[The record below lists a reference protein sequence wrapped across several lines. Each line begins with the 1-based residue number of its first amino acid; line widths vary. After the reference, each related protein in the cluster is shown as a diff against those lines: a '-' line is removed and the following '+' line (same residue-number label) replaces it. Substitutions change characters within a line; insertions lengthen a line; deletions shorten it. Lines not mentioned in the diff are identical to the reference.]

1 VAGHLAAEPVLAFV
15 ATTQPDVAE
24 RFYRDVIGLTM
35 KSRDQYALVFDAAG
49 TMLRVVIVEQFQPQP
64 FTVLGWQVANIQAC
78 VADLTRAGV
87 IFTRYAGLN
96 QDDLGIW
103 STPDGAKVAWFA
115 DPDGNTL
122 SLTQF

>member
-1 VAGHLAAEPVLAFV
+1 
-15 ATTQPDVAE
+15 
-24 RFYRDVIGLTM
+24 M

-64 FTVLGWQVANIQAC
+64 FTVLGWHVRNIQSC

-87 IFTRYAGLN
+87 TFTRYEGMV